1 MSNITLG
8 NQTFAT
14 QTGSDAPVLSNFTF
28 SSNSKFYAGRILQVQ
43 HKTFT
48 ERLDINHGHYITRFI
63 IPDFFVDIKP
73 KYSTSHFLLT
83 AQLAMGITNT
93 PEFSWFI
100 SREISISE
108 NSYTNASEPH
118 EPVGVTSARGI
129 LNRMYGYH
137 GGPRDDGVTGIG
149 ARDQQ
154 NEVFSFAHTVY
165 DKPNT
170 KNFLRYRPCLQNMWD
185 ANNDTFLNRTSY
197 NGDVGYITRG
207 SSSITVW
214 EIAQ

>member
-8 NQTFAT
+8 SQTFAT

-28 SSNSKFYAGRILQVQ
+28 SSNSKFSTGRIVQVQ
-43 HKTFT
+43 NKIFT
-48 ERLDINHGHYITRFI
+48 ERLDIVTGFKITRYI

-73 KYSTSHFLLT
+73 NYSSSDFLIFC
-83 AQLAMGITNT
+83 QLAMGFSNT
-93 PEFSWFI
+93 PEWSWFI
-100 SREISISE
+100 SREISTSE
-108 NSYTNASEPH
+108 NSYANASEPH
-118 EPVGVTSARGI
+118 EPVGVASARGYG
-129 LNRMYGYH
+129 LRMYGYH
-137 GGPRDDGVTGIG
+137 GGPRDNDPG
-149 ARDQQ
+149 ANDNL

-170 KNFLRYRPCLQNMWD
+170 KKYLRYRPAFQNMWD
-185 ANNDTFLNRTSY
+185 SNLSIFLNRSSY
-197 NGDVGYITRG
+197 NGDNGYITRG